1 MKYREDVRRLLAEI
15 GSENIWRPVEDGQ
28 GNLLASGHE
37 DMRDGAPE
45 DLAGIDF
52 QGKSVLDLGCN
63 LGFYSFLAK
72 RAGAASVHGLDI
84 DPQAIELCTL
94 LQKMYGHGLADM
106 RFSCLD
112 FTRFVSEQPFD
123 LVLLINFIGKR
134 SLVKGIQPILDVCQ
148 RCAGNS
154 IVLSTRCRYHV
165 QRSLRVEP
173 EYMRNKYGKKYVRE
187 GWFDTVL
194 FLQDYLGADA
204 RQLSPDF
211 KDTTL
216 KRMLLFQKN
225 S

>member
-15 GSENIWRPVEDGQ
+15 GRENIWRPVEDGQ

-45 DLAGIDF
+45 DLAGIGF

-72 RAGAASVHGLDI
+72 RAGAATVHGLDI

-94 LQKMYGHGLADM
+94 LQKMYGLADM
-106 RFSCLD
+106 RFACLD
-112 FTRFVSEQPFD
+112 FTGFASEQPFD

-148 RCAGNS
+148 RCAGRD
-154 IVLSTRCRYHV
+154 IVLSARCRYHI

-173 EYMRNKYGKKYVRE
+173 DYMRKKYGKKYVRD
-187 GWFDTVL
+187 GWFDTFL
-194 FLQDYLGADA
+194 FLQDYLGRDV

-216 KRMLLFQKN
+216 KRTLLFPK
-225 S
+225 SC

>member
-1 MKYREDVRRLLAEI
+1 MQYRDEVCRLLTEI
-15 GSENIWRPVEDGQ
+15 GSENIWRPVLDGQ

-45 DLAGIDF
+45 DLTGIDF

-72 RAGAASVHGLDI
+72 RAGAATVHGLDI
-84 DPQAIELCTL
+84 DSQAIELSTL
-94 LQKMYGHGLADM
+94 LQKMYGLTDM

-112 FTRFVSEQPFD
+112 FTGFVSEQPFD

-148 RCAGNS
+148 RCAGSS
-154 IVLSTRCRYHV
+154 IILSARSRYHIR
-165 QRSLRVEP
+165 RSLKVEP
-173 EYMRNKYGKKYVRE
+173 AYMGKKYGKKYIRDS
-187 GWFDTVL
+187 WFDTFL
-194 FLQDYLGADA
+194 FLQDYLGATPL
-204 RQLSPDF
+204 QLSPDF

-216 KRMLLFQKN
+216 KRTLLFTK
-225 S
+225 SS